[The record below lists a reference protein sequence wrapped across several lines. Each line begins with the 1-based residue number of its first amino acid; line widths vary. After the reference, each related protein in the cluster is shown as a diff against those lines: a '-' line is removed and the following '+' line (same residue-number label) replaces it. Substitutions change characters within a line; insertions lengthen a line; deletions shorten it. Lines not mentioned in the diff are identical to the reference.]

1 MRDEAAKA
9 IFEDASAL
17 VRALRERG
25 AMIAVAESITGGL
38 VGGAITDVPGASQA
52 FAGGLLAYT
61 PEAKARLLNID
72 PAEGSVGPKV
82 TARMALAARTL
93 SGAEVGLALTGYA
106 GPGGEAGLVYIA
118 VAAGERVRVEESRFP
133 GDRDHVRRAAVR
145 SALRMALEAV
155 TGVEK

>member
-1 MRDEAAKA
+1 MTRAA
-9 IFEDASAL
+9 EPL

-25 AMIAVAESITGGL
+25 AMLAVAESVTGGL
-38 VGGAITDVPGASQA
+38 LGAAITDVPGASEA
-52 FAGGLLAYT
+52 FAGGIVAYT

-93 SGAEVGLALTGYA
+93 AGAEVGVALTGHA
-106 GPGGEAGLVYIA
+106 GPGGDAGLVYVA

-133 GDRDHVRRAAVR
+133 GDRDEVRRAAVKA
-145 SALRMALEAV
+145 ALRMALDAV
-155 TGVEK
+155 TAGPVG